1 MTLRELDTV
10 VLLRDLPAH
19 DLRRGDLGAIV
30 TVLAPTRFTVEF
42 VRVSGRN
49 ACTRLR
55 RRRGH
60 PRDGRVGH
68 PGGARRGAGRVALR
82 RRSGWAG

>member
-42 VRVSGRN
+42 VRVSGR
-49 ACTRLR
+49 TRALVDV
-55 RRRGH
+55 
-60 PRDGRVGH
+60 DGSDIRAMEGSDIPAV
-68 PGGARRGAGRVALR
+68 RGAGREV
-82 RRSGWAG
+82 

>member
-30 TVLAPTRFTVEF
+30 TVLAPSRFTVEF
-42 VRVSGRN
+42 VRVSGHTHALVDVDAEDIRQMEGTDIP
-49 ACTRLR
+49 A
-55 RRRGH
+55 
-60 PRDGRVGH
+60 V
-68 PGGARRGAGRVALR
+68 RGAGPED
-82 RRSGWAG
+82 